1 MLNQSL
7 RQTKTVGVEDFAV
20 QIGMN
25 SNGEESRRVAHKDIE
40 RYSGE
45 LTERQKLIL
54 REIVDSHIKNGEPVG
69 SKALTSLGDKV
80 YSSAT
85 IRNEMAYLE
94 EIGYLESP
102 HTSAGRVPTE
112 LGYRFYVDWLRDR
125 YEMTNREL
133 ETLRLMTTAK
143 ISELDSILETATK
156 LASTMTNYTA
166 LSVRPK
172 RSGDVAERYETV
184 YLNDFTLLLV
194 IMFSADNVKTLRISS
209 PVRMSRQSV
218 ALLAEVLNEHVANVP
233 AESINLPVI
242 MKMEE
247 KMGRAAPVV
256 GAVMKALY
264 AAMNEGGGDV
274 HVEGMNNL
282 LSYPEY
288 SSIDSVKDLISMLDK
303 RDDIVKLVSDA
314 DGDDVNVYIGS
325 ENAVDSHGK
334 SSLVFRTIKR
344 GGEVV
349 GAIGIIGPRR
359 MDYSRVIALIERIAG
374 DISDGSSYK
383 GLLPPGRDVED
394 GE

>member
-1 MLNQSL
+1 MLKQ
-7 RQTKTVGVEDFAV
+7 K
-20 QIGMN
+20 
-25 SNGEESRRVAHKDIE
+25 RVAAKADKIKVFTAERKAKASGKEKRLMAHKDIE

-69 SKALTSLGDKV
+69 SKALTTLGDKV

-133 ETLRLMTTAK
+133 ETLNLMTSAK
-143 ISELDSILETATK
+143 KSELDSILETATK
-156 LASTMTNYTA
+156 LASSMTNYTA
-166 LSVRPK
+166 LAVRPK
-172 RSGDVAERYETV
+172 RSRNVAERYETV
-184 YLNDFTLLLV
+184 YLNEYALLLV
-194 IMFSADNVKTLRISS
+194 IMFSEDNVKTVRVKS
-209 PVRMSRQSV
+209 PVRLSRQAV
-218 ALLAEVLNEHVANVP
+218 TALADVLNEHIANVP
-233 AESINLPVI
+233 AEAITLPVI

-247 KMGRAAPVV
+247 RLGRMSPVI
-256 GAVMKALY
+256 GTVMKALY
-264 AAMNEGGGDV
+264 ETMNEGGGDV

-288 SSIDSVKDLISMLDK
+288 SSIDSVKDLLSMLDK
-303 RDDIVKLVSDA
+303 REDILELVSEADA
-314 DGDDVNVYIGS
+314 DDVNVYIGS
-325 ENAVDSHGK
+325 ENAVDTHGK

-359 MDYSRVIALIERIAG
+359 MDYSRVIALIEKIAG
-374 DISDGSSYK
+374 DISDGSDYK
-383 GLLPPGRDVED
+383 ALLPPGADEED

>member
-1 MLNQSL
+1 M
-7 RQTKTVGVEDFAV
+7 
-20 QIGMN
+20 
-25 SNGEESRRVAHKDIE
+25 AHKGTE

-69 SKALTSLGDKV
+69 SKALTALGDKV

-85 IRNEMAYLE
+85 IRNEMAFLE

-133 ETLRLMTTAK
+133 ETLNLMTAAK
-143 ISELDSILETATK
+143 ISEIDSILETATK
-156 LASTMTNYTA
+156 LASSMTNYTA
-166 LSVRPK
+166 LAVKPK
-172 RSGDVAERYETV
+172 RYKSVAERYETV
-184 YLNDFTLLLV
+184 FLNEHTLLLV
-194 IMFSADNVKTLRISS
+194 IMFSEDNVKT
-209 PVRMSRQSV
+209 VRVKSTVRLTRSAV
-218 ALLAEVLNEHVANVP
+218 SLLSDVLNEHIANVP
-233 AESINLPVI
+233 AEAITLPVI
-242 MKMEE
+242 MTMEE
-247 KMGRAAPVV
+247 KMGRTSPVI
-256 GAVMKALY
+256 GSVMKALY
-264 AAMNEGGGDV
+264 EAMNEGGGDV

-288 SSIDSVKDLISMLDK
+288 SSIDSVKDLLSMFDK

-325 ENAVDSHGK
+325 ENAVDSRGN

-374 DISDGSSYK
+374 DISDSSDYK
-383 GLLPPGRDVED
+383 ALLPPGSDYDE
-394 GE
+394 

>member
-1 MLNQSL
+1 M
-7 RQTKTVGVEDFAV
+7 
-20 QIGMN
+20 
-25 SNGEESRRVAHKDIE
+25 AHKGAE
-40 RYSGE
+40 RYPGE

-85 IRNEMAYLE
+85 IRNEMAFLE

-133 ETLRLMTTAK
+133 ETLNLMTAAK
-143 ISELDSILETATK
+143 ISEIDSILETATK
-156 LASTMTNYTA
+156 LASSMTNYTA
-166 LSVRPK
+166 LAVKPRRN
-172 RSGDVAERYETV
+172 RSVAERYETV
-184 YLNDFTLLLV
+184 YLNEYALLLV
-194 IMFSADNVKTLRISS
+194 IMFSGDNVKT
-209 PVRMSRQSV
+209 VRVKSAVRLTRQTV
-218 ALLAEVLNEHVANVP
+218 AVLADVLNEHIANVP
-233 AESINLPVI
+233 AEAITLPVI
-242 MKMEE
+242 MTMEE
-247 KMGRAAPVV
+247 KMGRAAPVI
-256 GAVMKALY
+256 GSVMKALY
-264 AAMNEGGGDV
+264 ETMNEGGGDV

-288 SSIDSVKDLISMLDK
+288 SSIDSVKELLSMLDK

-325 ENAVDSHGK
+325 ENAVDSRGN

-374 DISDGSSYK
+374 DISDSSDYK
-383 GLLPPGRDVED
+383 SLLPPGSE
-394 GE
+394 EE

>member
-1 MLNQSL
+1 M
-7 RQTKTVGVEDFAV
+7 
-20 QIGMN
+20 
-25 SNGEESRRVAHKDIE
+25 AHTDIE

-85 IRNEMAYLE
+85 IRNEMAHLE
-94 EIGYLESP
+94 ELGYIESP

-112 LGYRFYVDWLRDR
+112 RGYRFYVDLLRDR
-125 YEMTNREL
+125 YEMTSREL
-133 ETLRLMTTAK
+133 ETLNLMTAAK
-143 ISELDSILETATK
+143 QSEIDSILERATK
-156 LASTMTNYTA
+156 LASAMTNYTA
-166 LSVRPK
+166 LSVRPR
-172 RSGDVAERYETV
+172 RSRGVAERYETV
-184 YLNDFTLLLV
+184 YLNEYALLLV
-194 IMFSADNVKTLRISS
+194 IMFSEDNVKTVRVKS
-209 PVRMSRQSV
+209 PVLLTRQSV
-218 ALLAEVLNEHVANVP
+218 AALAEVLNEHIANVP
-233 AESINLPVI
+233 ADGITLPAI
-242 MKMEE
+242 MAMEA
-247 KMGRAAPVV
+247 KLGGASPVV

-264 AAMNEGGGDV
+264 EAMNEGGGDV

-288 SSIDSVKDLISMLDK
+288 SSIDSVKELLSMLDK
-303 RDDIVKLVSDA
+303 RDDIVKLVSGA

-325 ENAVDSHGK
+325 ENAVDSRGK

-374 DISDGSSYK
+374 DISDGAAYK
-383 GLLPPGRDVED
+383 GLLPPGSLNGLDDE
-394 GE
+394 